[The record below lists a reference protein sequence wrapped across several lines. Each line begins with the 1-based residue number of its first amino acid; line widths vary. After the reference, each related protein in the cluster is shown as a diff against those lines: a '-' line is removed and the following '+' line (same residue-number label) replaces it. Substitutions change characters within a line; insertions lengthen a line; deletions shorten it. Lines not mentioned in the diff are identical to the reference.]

1 MFTTT
6 PVADGTYV
14 YEFKMRD
21 TSPQHNETPY
31 SAPMTVKVSNM
42 TGYHPY
48 AVSALKDLP
57 EGALVSVKGKI
68 TSVEKDHYVVTAA
81 DGAICNVV
89 PKAKGDATDAAF
101 NGKDVTVYGCWWKY
115 GDEMRV
121 TWAELR

>member
-1 MFTTT
+1 MFTTASV
-6 PVADGTYV
+6 PDGTYV

-31 SAPMTVKVSNM
+31 SAPQSVKVSIM

-48 AVSALKDLP
+48 AVSALKGLP
-57 EGALVSVKGKI
+57 EGALVSVKGTI
-68 TSVEKDHYVVTAA
+68 TGVEKDHYVLSA
-81 DGAICNVV
+81 DGVTCNVV
-89 PKAKGDATDAAF
+89 PKAKGDATDASV
-101 NGKDVTVYGCWWKY
+101 NGKEVTAYGCWWKY